1 MIHFISCVGIYN
13 KNSRLLVD
21 FVPVVY
27 LLSFLII
34 IINLPENKMFL
45 DYILNFRISSN
56 VVKLRL

>member
-1 MIHFISCVGIYN
+1 VGIYN
-13 KNSRLLVD
+13 KSSRLLVD

-45 DYILNFRISSN
+45 DYILNFRISPN
-56 VVKLRL
+56 VVKLVRL